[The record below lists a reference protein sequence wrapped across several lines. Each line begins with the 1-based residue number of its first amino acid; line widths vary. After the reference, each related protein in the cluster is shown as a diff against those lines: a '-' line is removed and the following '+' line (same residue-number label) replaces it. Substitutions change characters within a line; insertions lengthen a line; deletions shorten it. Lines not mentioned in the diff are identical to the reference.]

1 MRKLHKKELKL
12 NTNNLYS
19 SEELLFLLL
28 DLLNTTSPFGD
39 EFLLNKFLPK
49 EGSFDELGNFI
60 TVIGESQ
67 TLFCCHMDT
76 VGRDVEDVRPLYE
89 NGFIYSKIAKSC
101 LGGDD
106 RCGMLCCLALINAE
120 VPGTY
125 IFHVGEE
132 HGAVGA
138 DYVASNFD
146 LSGFKRA
153 IEFDRRGTTSVITQM
168 MMGAVCSDEFALDL
182 CEKLGLGFV
191 PDATGI
197 FTDVYKYKN
206 IIPEV
211 TNLSTGY
218 YNEHSPREK
227 INADWLVN
235 EFIPAI
241 LNVDWE
247 NLITERD
254 PLKEDEEYNSILS
267 YYKESFNRKYIN
279 ESRINME
286 DLESYDDKGF
296 GDEELD
302 FFIRSG
308 CAVNYKT
315 CAFCEKIDEGD
326 LKELFVDGE
335 IKYLCLDCDDY
346 LNFESSFDDMPRQ
359 NKFKCLH
366 PEFEQINF

>member
-1 MRKLHKKELKL
+1 M
-12 NTNNLYS
+12 NTIQTNNRYS

-28 DLLNTTSPFGD
+28 DLLNTTTPFGD
-39 EFLLNKFLPK
+39 EGLLNDFLPQD
-49 EGSFDELGNFI
+49 GYFDQLGNFI
-60 TVIGESQ
+60 VEVGESE

-76 VGRDVEDVRPLYE
+76 VGRDVEEVHPLYE
-89 NGFIYSKIAKSC
+89 NGYIYSKTAKSC

-106 RCGMLCCLALINAE
+106 RCGMLCCLAMINAE

-132 HGAVGA
+132 RGAIGA
-138 DYVASNFD
+138 DHIASNFD

-168 MMGAVCSDEFALDL
+168 MMGPVCSDEFALDL
-182 CEKLGLGFV
+182 CEKLGLDFV
-191 PDATGI
+191 PDKTGI

-211 TNLSTGY
+211 TNLSVGY
-218 YNEHSPREK
+218 YNEHSPKEK

-235 EFIPAI
+235 EFIPAL

-254 PLKEDEEYNSILS
+254 PLKEDEEYNSILFS
-267 YYKESFNRKYIN
+267 YKEEFNRKYFGD
-279 ESRINME
+279 SRINME
-286 DLESYDDKGF
+286 EYCFDDDKDIGE
-296 GDEELD
+296 DELD
-302 FFIRSG
+302 FFTRSG
-308 CAVNYKT
+308 CAVQYKT

-346 LNFESSFDDMPRQ
+346 LNLESEFDDMPRP

-366 PEFEQINF
+366 PEFEQFTSLE